1 METVTDFILGGSKIT
16 ADGDCSHEIKRHLL
30 FGRKAMTNLDSILKI
45 RDYFADKIPSSQR
58 FFSSSHV
65 WMWELD
71 HRKAEHWRTDA
82 FEFWCWRGLLRVPWT
97 RRRSKQSLLKE
108 ISPEYSSE
116 GLMLKLKLQCVGHL
130 MGRTDSLEKT
140 LIVGRIEGRRR
151 RGQQRMRWLDGIT
164 DSMDM
169 SLSKLWELVKDRE
182 AWHAAVHGVAKSQV
196 GLSDWTDQRGY
207 NFLFFFIFTCLSHQ
221 CNSFSDKSCESSKYL
236 THYHDIPHN
245 NISKNGS

>member
-1 METVTDFILGGSKIT
+1 MDVRVGPKGKLSAEELMLLNCGVGEDSWESLGLQ
-16 ADGDCSHEIKRHLL
+16 GDPTS
-30 FGRKAMTNLDSILKI
+30 
-45 RDYFADKIPSSQR
+45 PSS
-58 FFSSSHV
+58 
-65 WMWELD
+65 
-71 HRKAEHWRTDA
+71 RKSVLNIHWKD
-82 FEFWCWRGLLRVPWT
+82 WCWSWNSNTLATWCDELT
-97 RRRSKQSLLKE
+97 SF
-108 ISPEYSSE
+108 
-116 GLMLKLKLQCVGHL
+116 
-130 MGRTDSLEKT
+130 EKT
-140 LIVGRIEGRRR
+140 LRLGKIEGGRRR
-151 RGQQRMRWLDGIT
+151 GRQRMRWLDGIT

-169 SLSKLWELVKDRE
+169 SLSKLWQLVMERE